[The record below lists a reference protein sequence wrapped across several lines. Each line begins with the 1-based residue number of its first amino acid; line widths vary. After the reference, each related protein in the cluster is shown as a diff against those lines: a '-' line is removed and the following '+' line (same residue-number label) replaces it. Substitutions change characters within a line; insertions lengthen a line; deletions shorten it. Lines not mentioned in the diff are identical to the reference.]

1 MDVGFPSPRRRHG
14 STDMGIDRGVA
25 FPADRVPPTHRAWVE
40 VNLAAIRSN
49 VQAIRRLLAPS
60 TQLMS
65 VVKADGYGH
74 GAVAVACTALSAGA
88 SWLAVATLDEGIHLR
103 RAGIEA
109 PILLFGPAISKEEV
123 EAVVEHRLQPTVCSL
138 DQARRFS
145 EAGLGTVL
153 IHLKVD
159 TGMSRLGVTW
169 QEGQDLVS
177 ALKALPNVTVAS
189 LYSHLATADATDR
202 GAAAEQCRRF
212 AHLVDTL
219 EAGGARPPLAHLANS
234 AATLAIPRTHFDLV
248 RIGLA
253 QYGIHPASHFRPMVS
268 LQPALSVKARI
279 IFIKTVPAGTGVS
292 YGHTFQTG
300 RPTRLATVAIGYGD
314 GVTRAL
320 SNQIDLLLRGRRV
333 RQVGT
338 ITMDQCLI
346 DVTEVPEASE
356 GDTTT
361 LLGKDGIEIV
371 RIGDWAER
379 LGTIPY
385 EILTALSARLPRIFR
400 EG

>member
-1 MDVGFPSPRRRHG
+1 
-14 STDMGIDRGVA
+14 MGIDRGVTL
-25 FPADRVPPTHRAWVE
+25 PADRVPPTHRAWVE
-40 VNLAAIRSN
+40 VDLAAIRNN

-74 GAVAVACTALSAGA
+74 GAVAVARTALSAGA
-88 SWLAVATLDEGIHLR
+88 SWLAVATVDEGIHLR

-145 EAGLGTVL
+145 EAGLGTIR

-159 TGMSRLGVTW
+159 TGMSRLGVAW

-177 ALKALPNVTVAS
+177 ALRALPNVTVAS
-189 LYSHLATADATDR
+189 VYSHLATADAPDSGT
-202 GAAAEQCRRF
+202 AAEQRRRLS
-212 AHLVDTL
+212 HLLDVLD
-219 EAGGARPPLAHLANS
+219 AQGARPSLVHLANS
-234 AATLAIPRTHFDLV
+234 AATLAIPQTHFDLV

-253 QYGIHPASHFRPMVS
+253 QYGIYPASHLRPIVP

-279 IFIKTVPAGTGVS
+279 VFIKTVPAGAGVS
-292 YGHTFQTG
+292 YGHTFQAV

-314 GVTRAL
+314 GVSRAL
-320 SNQIDLLLRGRRV
+320 SNRIELLLRGRRV

-361 LLGKDGIEIV
+361 LLGQDGAEHV
-371 RIGDWAER
+371 QAGDWAER

-400 EG
+400 QG

>member
-1 MDVGFPSPRRRHG
+1 
-14 STDMGIDRGVA
+14 
-25 FPADRVPPTHRAWVE
+25 
-40 VNLAAIRSN
+40 
-49 VQAIRRLLAPS
+49 
-60 TQLMS
+60 
-65 VVKADGYGH
+65 
-74 GAVAVACTALSAGA
+74 
-88 SWLAVATLDEGIHLR
+88 
-103 RAGIEA
+103 
-109 PILLFGPAISKEEV
+109 
-123 EAVVEHRLQPTVCSL
+123 VEHRLQPTVCSL

-145 EAGLGTVL
+145 EAGLETVP

-159 TGMSRLGVTW
+159 TGMSRLGVAW
-169 QEGQDLVS
+169 QEGQDLIS

-189 LYSHLATADATDR
+189 LYSHLATADAPDPTT
-202 GAAAEQCRRF
+202 AHKQIQRF
-212 AHLVDTL
+212 AELLQTL
-219 EAGGARPPLAHLANS
+219 DQEEARPTLAHLANS
-234 AATLAIPRTHFDLV
+234 AATLRMPEAHLDLV

-253 QYGIHPASHFRPMVS
+253 QYGIYPASHFRPMVS

-279 IFIKTVPAGTGVS
+279 VFIKTVPAGTGVS

-320 SNQIDLLLRGRRV
+320 SSQIDLLLRGRRV

>member
-1 MDVGFPSPRRRHG
+1 
-14 STDMGIDRGVA
+14 MGIDRGVA
-25 FPADRVPPTHRAWVE
+25 WPANRIPPTHRAWVE
-40 VNLAAIRSN
+40 VDLTAIRSN
-49 VQAIRRLLAPS
+49 VQTIRRLLGPS

-74 GAVAVACTALSAGA
+74 GAVAVARTALSAGA

-145 EAGLGTVL
+145 ETGLGTVL

-159 TGMSRLGVTW
+159 TGMSRLGVAW

-177 ALKALPNVTVAS
+177 ALKALTNVTVAS

-248 RIGLA
+248 GIGLA